1 MNTLDRLNK
10 LNSGITIYPVDDKA
24 FSQYGKMYRGLDAEP
39 VLSYLKE
46 NAAPE
51 EKRGYY
57 EASVKGMEVE
67 SSFKEYVKN
76 NIFGGMDIQ
85 IGWCYGWNTKM
96 MGMEYHKGSEVIVA
110 ATDCVVLLGRYE
122 DIEFC
127 NGRPSYD
134 SSKTEAF
141 YIEEGAVVELY
152 PCTLHLS
159 PTQTKADEQ
168 FITGVILDKGT
179 NDTLSFTPQ
188 ADAERSMLAAKNKW
202 MLLHSELAVPK
213 FGVVTGENIE
223 IKTI

>member
-1 MNTLDRLNK
+1 MDTLDRLNK

-24 FSQYGKMYRGLDAEP
+24 FSRYGKMYRGLDAEP

-51 EKRGYY
+51 EKRSYY
-57 EASVKGMEVE
+57 DASVNGMETE

-76 NIFGGMDIQ
+76 NIFGGLDIQ

-96 MGMEYHKGSEVIVA
+96 MGMEYHKGSEVIIA
-110 ATDCVVLLGRYE
+110 ATDCIVLLGRCE
-122 DIEFC
+122 DVEFC
-127 NGRPSYD
+127 NGRLRYD
-134 SSKTEAF
+134 SSKIEAF
-141 YIEEGAVVELY
+141 YMEEGAVVELY

-159 PTQTKADEQ
+159 PTQTKTDEP

-179 NDTLSFTPQ
+179 NDTLTFTPQ
-188 ADAERSMLAAKNKW
+188 ADDEGSMLAAKNKW
-202 MLLHSELAVPK
+202 LLLHWELAVPK